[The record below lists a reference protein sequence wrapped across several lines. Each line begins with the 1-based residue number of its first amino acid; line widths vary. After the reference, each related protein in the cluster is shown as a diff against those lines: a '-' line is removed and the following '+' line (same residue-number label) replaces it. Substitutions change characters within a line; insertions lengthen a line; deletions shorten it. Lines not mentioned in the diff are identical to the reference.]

1 MARIWMTL
9 TMTETTHFINARLID
24 PASNYDGP
32 GEVLVRAGII
42 VARGARVTGD
52 SGATVVDCDGH
63 ALMPGII
70 DLHVSTGEP
79 GEEHRE
85 TLKSAGQAA
94 VAGGV
99 TTIVLQPDTQHVVD
113 DAALIDFV
121 TRRGRDQSLAR
132 VLAAGALTKGLQGER
147 MAELGLMAE
156 AGAVMFTNGDTP
168 ISSSRVMQRCLSY
181 ASAFDA
187 LISSRPQD
195 PWLSE
200 GGVMNQGELA
210 SRYGLAGIPHA
221 AETIAAERD
230 IQLVELTG
238 GKLLIDMVSCEGTIA
253 RIGAAKAQGLD
264 VTASVSVHHLT
275 LNENDVGDYRTFAK
289 LSPPLRREEDRLAL
303 IEGLKSGLIDAIVS
317 GHDPRPAEEKRL
329 PFDEAAFGASALETL
344 LPAALI
350 LYHEGLIE
358 LIDLVRALTIGPA
371 QVLGIPHGRIAQG
384 APADLILVDLGYP
397 IRFDA
402 SQMVSKSKNSP
413 YDGRTLQGK
422 VIGTWVGGAKVF
434 GAAEL

>member
-1 MARIWMTL
+1 MI
-9 TMTETTHFINARLID
+9 EGPPPTHFINARLVD
-24 PASNYDGP
+24 PASGFDGP
-32 GEVLVRAGII
+32 GEVLMANGFILEAGENVGGDDTAMII
-42 VARGARVTGD
+42 
-52 SGATVVDCDGH
+52 DCDGH
-63 ALMPGII
+63 ALMPGLI
-70 DLHVSTGEP
+70 DLHVSSGEP

-85 TLKSAGQAA
+85 TLKTVGLAA

-99 TTIVLQPDTQHVVD
+99 TTIVIQPDTAHVID

-121 TRRGRDQSLAR
+121 TRRGRDRSLAR
-132 VLAAGALTKGLQGER
+132 VLAAGALTKGLKGEK

-156 AGAVMFTNGDTP
+156 AGAVMFTNGETP
-168 ISSSRVMQRCLSY
+168 IASTRVMQRCLSY

-187 LISSRPQD
+187 LIASRPQD

-238 GKLLIDMVSCEGTIA
+238 GRLLLDMISCEGTLSRIA
-253 RIGAAKAQGLD
+253 HAKALGLD
-264 VTASVSVHHLT
+264 VSASVSVHHLT

-289 LSPPLRREEDRLAL
+289 LSPPLRREDDRLAL
-303 IEGLKSGLIDAIVS
+303 IEGLKSGVIDAIVS

-350 LYHEGLIE
+350 LYHSGQIE
-358 LIDLVRALTIGPA
+358 LIDLIGALTLGPA
-371 QVLGIPHGRIAQG
+371 QILGLAQGRIAKG
-384 APADLILVDLGYP
+384 APADLILVDLGFP

-402 SQMVSKSKNSP
+402 SAMVSKSKNSP
-413 YDGRTLQGK
+413 FDGRTLQGK
-422 VIGTWVGGAKVF
+422 VLSTWVGGTKVF
-434 GAAEL
+434 GDSAS

>member
-1 MARIWMTL
+1 MSEPHRL
-9 TMTETTHFINARLID
+9 TRFINARIID
-24 PASNYDGP
+24 PATSFDGA
-32 GEVLVRAGII
+32 GELLMQNGVI
-42 VARGARVTGD
+42 VEMGTSVGGSADA
-52 SGATVVDCDGH
+52 AIVDCDGH
-63 ALMPGII
+63 ALMPGLI

-85 TLKSAGQAA
+85 TLKSAGRAA

-99 TTIVLQPDTQHVVD
+99 TTIVVQPDTAHVID
-113 DAALIDFV
+113 DAALVDFV

-132 VLAAGALTKGLQGER
+132 VLAAGGLTKGLKGER

-156 AGAVMFTNGDTP
+156 AGAVMFTNGEQP
-168 ISSSRVMQRCLSY
+168 ITSTRVMQRCLSY

-187 LISSRPQD
+187 LISARPQD

-210 SRYGLAGIPHA
+210 SRYGLSGIPHA
-221 AETIAAERD
+221 AEIITAERD
-230 IQLVELTG
+230 IQLVALTG
-238 GKLLIDMVSCEGTIA
+238 GKLLLDMISCDSTIA
-253 RIGAAKAQGLD
+253 RVAKAKSQGLD

-289 LSPPLRREEDRLAL
+289 LSPPLRREDDRLAL
-303 IEGLKSGLIDAIVS
+303 IEGVKSGVIDAIVS

-350 LYHEGLIE
+350 LYHSGAIE
-358 LIDLVRALTIGPA
+358 LLDLVRALTSGPA
-371 QVLGIPHGRIAQG
+371 SVLGLPQGQLTKG
-384 APADLILVDLGYP
+384 APADLILVDLGFP

-402 SQMVSKSKNSP
+402 ASMVSKSKNSP

-422 VIGTWVGGAKVF
+422 VLGTWVGGAKVF
-434 GAAEL
+434 GDGN

>member
-1 MARIWMTL
+1 MSETHRL
-9 TMTETTHFINARLID
+9 TRFINARVID
-24 PASNYDGP
+24 PATGFDGA
-32 GEVLVRAGII
+32 GEVLMQNGVILEMGSSVKGPTDAAI
-42 VARGARVTGD
+42 
-52 SGATVVDCDGH
+52 VDCDGH
-63 ALMPGII
+63 ALMPGLI

-85 TLKSAGQAA
+85 TLRSAGRAA
-94 VAGGV
+94 VKGGV
-99 TTIVLQPDTQHVVD
+99 TTIVIQPDTAHVID
-113 DAALIDFV
+113 DAALVDFV
-121 TRRGRDQSLAR
+121 TRRGRDHSLAR
-132 VLAAGALTKGLQGER
+132 VLAAGGLTKGLKGER
-147 MAELGLMAE
+147 MAEIGLMAE

-168 ISSSRVMQRCLSY
+168 IASTRVMQRCLSY

-187 LISSRPQD
+187 LVSARPQD

-238 GKLLIDMVSCEGTIA
+238 GKLLLDMISCEGTIERVA
-253 RIGAAKAQGLD
+253 RAKSQGLD
-264 VTASVSVHHLT
+264 VSASVSVHHLT

-289 LSPPLRREEDRLAL
+289 LSPPLRREDDRLAL
-303 IEGLKSGLIDAIVS
+303 IEGIKSGSIDAIVS

-329 PFDEAAFGASALETL
+329 PFDEAAFGASALEAL

-350 LYHEGLIE
+350 LYHSGGIE
-358 LIDLVRALTIGPA
+358 LVDLVRAMTLGPA
-371 QVLGIPHGRIAQG
+371 QILGLPQGKIAKG
-384 APADLILVDLGYP
+384 APADLILVDLGFP
-397 IRFDA
+397 LRFVADE
-402 SQMVSKSKNSP
+402 MVSKSKNSP

-422 VIGTWVGGAKVF
+422 VLGTWVGGAKVF
-434 GAAEL
+434 GDGD

>member
-1 MARIWMTL
+1 MI
-9 TMTETTHFINARLID
+9 ETPHPRRFINARLID
-24 PASNYDGP
+24 PATGYDGP
-32 GEVLVRAGII
+32 GEVLVADGLIAEAGES
-42 VARGARVTGD
+42 VGGHD
-52 SGATVVDCDGH
+52 GATIIDCDGH
-63 ALMPGII
+63 ALMPGLI
-70 DLHVSTGEP
+70 DLHVSSGEP

-85 TLKSAGQAA
+85 TLKTVGLAA
-94 VAGGV
+94 VAGGA
-99 TTIVLQPDTQHVVD
+99 TTIVIQPDTKHVID
-113 DAALIDFV
+113 DAALIDFI
-121 TRRGRDQSLAR
+121 TRRGRDRSLAR
-132 VLAAGALTKGLQGER
+132 VLAAGALTKGLKGEK

-156 AGAVMFTNGDTP
+156 AGAIMFTNGETP
-168 ISSSRVMQRCLSY
+168 IASTRIMQRCLSY

-187 LISSRPQD
+187 LIASRPQD

-238 GKLLIDMVSCEGTIA
+238 GRLLLDMISCAGTLA
-253 RIGAAKAQGLD
+253 RIAGAKALGLD
-264 VTASVSVHHLT
+264 VSASVSIHHLT

-303 IEGLKSGLIDAIVS
+303 IEGIKSGVIDAIVS

-350 LYHEGLIE
+350 LYHSGQIE
-358 LIDLVRALTIGPA
+358 LIDLVRALTLGPA
-371 QVLGIPHGRIAQG
+371 QILGLPQGRIAKG
-384 APADLILVDLGYP
+384 APADLILVDLGFP

-402 SQMVSKSKNSP
+402 SRMVSKSKNSP
-413 YDGRTLQGK
+413 FDGTTLQGK
-422 VIGTWVGGAKVF
+422 VLGTWVGGDKVF
-434 GAAEL
+434 GDTA

>member
-1 MARIWMTL
+1 MSETHRL
-9 TMTETTHFINARLID
+9 TRFINARLVD
-24 PASNYDGP
+24 PASGYDGP
-32 GEVLVRAGII
+32 GEVLMQNGVILESGPT
-42 VARGARVTGD
+42 VGGD
-52 SGATVVDCDGH
+52 DAAIVDCDGH

-85 TLKSAGQAA
+85 TLASAGRAA
-94 VAGGV
+94 VAGGI
-99 TTIVLQPDTQHVVD
+99 TTIVVQPDTTHVID

-121 TRRGRDQSLAR
+121 TRRGRDQSPAR
-132 VLAAGALTKGLQGER
+132 VLAAGALTKGLKGDR
-147 MAELGLMAE
+147 MAEIGLMVE
-156 AGAVMFTNGDTP
+156 AGAVMFTNGEHSVAST
-168 ISSSRVMQRCLSY
+168 RVMQRCLSY

-210 SRYGLAGIPHA
+210 SRYGLGGIPHA

-238 GKLLIDMVSCEGTIA
+238 GKLLLDMISCEGTIERVA
-253 RIGAAKAQGLD
+253 RAKAHGLD

-275 LNENDVGDYRTFAK
+275 LNDNDVGDYRTFAK

-303 IEGLKSGLIDAIVS
+303 IEGIKSGVIDAIVS

-350 LYHEGLIE
+350 LYHSGAIE
-358 LIDLVRALTIGPA
+358 LIDLIRALTLGPA
-371 QVLGIPHGRIAQG
+371 QVLGLPQGRIAKN
-384 APADLILVDLGYP
+384 APADLILVDIGFPL
-397 IRFDA
+397 RFDA

-413 YDGRTLQGK
+413 FDGRTLQGK
-422 VIGTWVGGAKVF
+422 VLGTWVGGAKVF
-434 GAAEL
+434 GSVDI

>member
-1 MARIWMTL
+1 MSETPHL
-9 TMTETTHFINARLID
+9 TRFINARLID
-24 PASNYDGP
+24 PAAHYDGP
-32 GEVLVRAGII
+32 GEVLMQNGLILESGLSVGGTDAAII
-42 VARGARVTGD
+42 
-52 SGATVVDCDGH
+52 DCDGH
-63 ALMPGII
+63 ALMPGLI

-85 TLKSAGQAA
+85 TLKSAGKAA

-99 TTIVLQPDTQHVVD
+99 TTIVVQPDTAHVVD

-132 VLAAGALTKGLQGER
+132 VLAAGALTKGLKGER

-156 AGAVMFTNGDTP
+156 AGAVMFTNGDNP
-168 ISSSRVMQRCLSY
+168 IASTRVMQRCLSY

-187 LISSRPQD
+187 LISARPQD
-195 PWLSE
+195 PWLAE
-200 GGVMNQGELA
+200 GGVMNQSELA
-210 SRYGLAGIPHA
+210 SRYGLSGIPHA
-221 AETIAAERD
+221 AETIMADRD

-238 GKLLIDMVSCEGTIA
+238 GKLLLDMISCEGTIDRVA
-253 RIGAAKAQGLD
+253 QAKAAGLD
-264 VTASVSVHHLT
+264 VSASVSVHHLT

-289 LSPPLRREEDRLAL
+289 LSPPLRREDDRLAL
-303 IEGLKSGLIDAIVS
+303 IDGIKSGVIDAIVS

-350 LYHEGLIE
+350 LYHSGDVELLDLI
-358 LIDLVRALTIGPA
+358 RALTYGPA
-371 QVLGIPHGRIAQG
+371 QVLGLPQGSLRAG
-384 APADLILVDLGYP
+384 APGDVILVDLGFP

-402 SQMVSKSKNSP
+402 SRMVSKSKNSP

-422 VIGTWVGGAKVF
+422 VLGTWVGGTKVF
-434 GAAEL
+434 GDTN

>member
-1 MARIWMTL
+1 MSEPHRL
-9 TMTETTHFINARLID
+9 TRFINARVID
-24 PASNYDGP
+24 PATDFDGA
-32 GEVLVRAGII
+32 GEVLMQNGVILEMGASVGGVMDAAII
-42 VARGARVTGD
+42 
-52 SGATVVDCDGH
+52 DCDGH
-63 ALMPGII
+63 ALMPGLV

-85 TLKSAGQAA
+85 TLRSAGRAA
-94 VAGGV
+94 VKGGV
-99 TTIVLQPDTQHVVD
+99 TTIVIQPDTAHVID
-113 DAALIDFV
+113 DAALVDFV
-121 TRRGRDQSLAR
+121 TRRGRDHSLAR
-132 VLAAGALTKGLQGER
+132 VLAAGGLTKGLKGER

-168 ISSSRVMQRCLSY
+168 IASTRVMQRCLSY

-187 LISSRPQD
+187 LVSARPQD

-238 GKLLIDMVSCEGTIA
+238 GKLLLDMISCEGTIERVA
-253 RIGAAKAQGLD
+253 RAKGQGLD
-264 VTASVSVHHLT
+264 VSASVSVHHLT

-289 LSPPLRREEDRLAL
+289 LSPPLRREDDRLAL
-303 IEGLKSGLIDAIVS
+303 IEGIKSGAIDAIVS

-329 PFDEAAFGASALETL
+329 PFDEAAFGASALEAL

-350 LYHEGLIE
+350 LYHSGSIE
-358 LIDLVRALTIGPA
+358 LVDLVRAMTLGPA
-371 QVLGIPHGRIAQG
+371 QILGLPQGRITKG
-384 APADLILVDLGYP
+384 APADLILVDLGFP
-397 IRFDA
+397 LRFVADE
-402 SQMVSKSKNSP
+402 MVSKSKNSP

-422 VIGTWVGGAKVF
+422 VLGTWVGGAKVF
-434 GAAEL
+434 GDGD